1 MRIKHVNKL
10 IFTQLNIFS
19 QRNKFE
25 FLVGFVKGKVDI
37 LIISEKN
44 TDETYTISS

>member
-37 LIISEKN
+37 LISEKN

>member
-1 MRIKHVNKL
+1 MGMKHVNKL
-10 IFTQLNIFS
+10 IFAHLNIFS

-37 LIISEKN
+37 LIISETN